1 MSTISK
7 SVIVIAAILSMAALA
22 AWGNDPPA
30 ATVAF
35 KAVQPLEKL
44 MEGQKK
50 LHAEIKD
57 AILDKAWEEAQTSA
71 WLLAEIANVNHYQKP
86 DPEFRALATKM
97 SGECIELANLLAK
110 RDQKAA
116 MDQYTRIGQTGG
128 LPRKIPEKV
137 TNWWL

>member
-1 MSTISK
+1 MTTITK
-7 SVIVIAAILSMAALA
+7 SVVAITAILCTAALA

-35 KAVQPLEKL
+35 KPVQPLEKL

-50 LHAEIKD
+50 LHAEIKE
-57 AILDKAWEEAQTSA
+57 AILDKAWDEAQTST
-71 WLLAEIANVNHYQKP
+71 WILAEIANVNHYQKP

-97 SGECIELANLLAK
+97 SGECVELANLLAK

-116 MDQYTRIGQTGG
+116 MEQFARIGKTCGSCHE
-128 LPRKIPEKV
+128 IYEKKK
-137 TNWWL
+137 

>member
-1 MSTISK
+1 MSTMTK
-7 SVIVIAAILSMAALA
+7 SVLAIAAIFSTAALA

-35 KAVQPLEKL
+35 KPVQPLEKL

-57 AILDKAWEEAQTSA
+57 AILDKAWEEAQVSA

-97 SGECIELANLLAK
+97 SGECVELANLLAK
-110 RDQKAA
+110 RDQKGA
-116 MDQYTRIGQTGG
+116 MEQYTRIGKTCGACH
-128 LPRKIPEKV
+128 EKYEKKE
-137 TNWWL
+137 